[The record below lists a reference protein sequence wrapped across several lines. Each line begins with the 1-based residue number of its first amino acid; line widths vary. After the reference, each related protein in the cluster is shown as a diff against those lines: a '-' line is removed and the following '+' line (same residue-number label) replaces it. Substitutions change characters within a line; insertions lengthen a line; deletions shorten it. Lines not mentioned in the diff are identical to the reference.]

1 MALSTDYNVAPSG
14 GADDR
19 QTIVCLYCNKSQEV
33 GRKAISVTCKFCY
46 KPLKLKDEVIK
57 AYEARRSVDTVGMV
71 TIEKKGNLIADKIN
85 CGGLIVRGKMRGNV
99 LSRGPVLVGPEAEMK
114 GDVFAPTIAV
124 GAGATLEGNYAIG
137 QKRDKGGDAT
147 TADLGDAKKS
157 A

>member
-19 QTIVCLYCNKSQEV
+19 QTIVCLYCSKSQEV

-57 AYEARRSVDTVGMV
+57 AYEARRAVDTVGMV
-71 TIEKKGNLIADKIN
+71 TIEKKGNLVADKIN
-85 CGGLIVRGKMRGNV
+85 CGGLIVRGKLRGNV

-114 GDVFAPTIAV
+114 GDVTAPTIAV

-137 QKRDKGGDAT
+137 QKRDKGGDA
-147 TADLGDAKKS
+147 AANAGA
-157 A
+157 